1 MHREVTL
8 VNKIAEWK
16 PFSFLPGQAKED
28 IVSQFKTQTFK
39 KDTILLTQE
48 ISSIEKF
55 LFLSHD

>member
-1 MHREVTL
+1 M
-8 VNKIAEWK
+8 NKIAEWK